1 MDLRAL
7 LIGFVAWGL
16 YPLWLLAGAGDYLA
30 HRRTDIAHTSR
41 STESWLHLAQFL
53 CIAAVFVPA
62 VLFEITRV
70 VWIWMLAAVLLHSL
84 LAYID
89 VSYTDGRRYISPF
102 EQHVHGYLE
111 VVPLMAV
118 ALLGI
123 AHWPQIAAADGFAM
137 IVREAGDGAPARHVL
152 LASFA
157 ILAGLPIVEELIR
170 TLRAGP
176 RTGNAGGWSE
186 PASSRR

>member
-1 MDLRAL
+1 MDLRSML
-7 LIGFVAWGL
+7 LGFVAWGL

-41 STESWLHLAQFL
+41 AAESWLHVAQML

-62 VLFEITRV
+62 VLFEVTRV
-70 VWIWMLAAVLLHSL
+70 VWIWMIVAVLLHSL
-84 LAYID
+84 LAFVD

-111 VVPLMAV
+111 VLPLVAV

-123 AHWPQIAAADGFAM
+123 AHWPQIAAGGFDL
-137 IVREAGDGAPARHVL
+137 VARHAGEDGVAQRVL
-152 LASFA
+152 LASFPV
-157 ILAGLPIVEELIR
+157 LAGIPVIEELVR
-170 TLRAGP
+170 TLRARP
-176 RTGNAGGWSE
+176 RAGNPGRWTE
-186 PASSRR
+186 PASQR